1 MESCGSAITVE
12 SSQLS
17 SSPSASRGLL
27 AGVGLIGVEVEGP
40 QGASSVVVLTL
51 TEQNIVCVPKEYYCF
66 VTPFTK
72 E

>member
-40 QGASSVVVLTL
+40 QGASSVVLLTL
-51 TEQNIVCVPKEYYCF
+51 TE
-66 VTPFTK
+66 
-72 E
+72 